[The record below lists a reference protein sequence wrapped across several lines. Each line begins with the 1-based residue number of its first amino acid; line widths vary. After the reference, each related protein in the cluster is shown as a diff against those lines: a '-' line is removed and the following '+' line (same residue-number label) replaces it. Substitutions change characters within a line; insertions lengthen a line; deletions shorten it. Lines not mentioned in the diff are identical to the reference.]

1 MSEDHTTALHQW
13 FLGDVGALP
22 RILLLDGGVSTH
34 LEDTLKKEQ
43 FPSTAPV
50 FPYRELWSSG
60 LLLSETGRK
69 VISTGHLDWLNAGA
83 NVISTVTYQCHY
95 EASQWPSANGEAVLT
110 KAIVD
115 QMWRDAIDLAKKAGQ
130 EHAAPLS
137 TFVVASSGCYG
148 AALSNG
154 AEYTGEYN
162 LDDETALATLT
173 DFHTQKIESA
183 LASHPDGIAIE
194 TVPSLIECQVLRSLF
209 QREADSDARLSPVA
223 FYVSLAC
230 RNGSQLND
238 GSSFEEAVRIFRDV
252 PVTRLHAIGINCCD
266 ARYLPEL
273 VVTLVNEIAAFTP
286 KRGIVIYPNSGECW
300 DAVHVQWITGSGVGD
315 DTDMAQGLMECVRLI
330 ERTWQERQSSA
341 APMPSILVGG
351 CCRTRPAT
359 IATLRTLVDAHLN
372 TL

>member
-1 MSEDHTTALHQW
+1 MSKDQTTALHQW

-34 LEDTLKKEQ
+34 LEDTLKTEQ

-69 VISTGHLDWLNAGA
+69 AIYSGHLDWLIAGA

-110 KAIVD
+110 TAIVD
-115 QMWRDAIDLAKKAGQ
+115 QMWRDAIHLAKRAVQ

-154 AEYTGEYN
+154 AEYTGEYK
-162 LDDETALATLT
+162 LEDETALTTLSA
-173 DFHTQKIESA
+173 FHAQKIESA

-194 TVPSLIECQVLRSLF
+194 TVPSLMECQALRSLL
-209 QREADSDARLSPVA
+209 QQEPDSDPQISPVA
-223 FYVSLAC
+223 FYVSLAAIAC
-230 RNGSQLND
+230 HWYQLL
-238 GSSFEEAVRIFRDV
+238 R
-252 PVTRLHAIGINCCD
+252 
-266 ARYLPEL
+266 
-273 VVTLVNEIAAFTP
+273 
-286 KRGIVIYPNSGECW
+286 
-300 DAVHVQWITGSGVGD
+300 
-315 DTDMAQGLMECVRLI
+315 
-330 ERTWQERQSSA
+330 
-341 APMPSILVGG
+341 
-351 CCRTRPAT
+351 RPTFA
-359 IATLRTLVDAHLN
+359 RTLGNAGQ
-372 TL
+372 